1 MRALFLSMA
10 VAAASLQTTA
20 AQSVSVDHMT
30 QSEILEKAQAL
41 EAKAKA
47 ADGSAAVKLSDY
59 PNHYTMVSLRHK
71 NGGAEVHENF
81 ADLFFVVKGQATLL
95 SGGEVQDAK
104 TASPG
109 EIRGSAV
116 RNGSSTALKEGDFVH
131 IPAGVSHQLLIA
143 DGDTFVYF
151 VVKVKEK

>member
-1 MRALFLSMA
+1 MRVLIGCMAL
-10 VAAASLQTTA
+10 AAGILPSAGAQT
-20 AQSVSVDHMT
+20 VSVDHLS
-30 QSEILEKAQAL
+30 QSEILQQAQAL
-41 EAKAKA
+41 EAKTK
-47 ADGSAAVKLSDY
+47 DGAAAVKLNDY
-59 PNHYTMVSLRHK
+59 PNHYTMISLRHK
-71 NGGAEVHENF
+71 NGGAEVHENYS
-81 ADLFFVVKGQATLL
+81 DLFFVVKGKATLL

-109 EIRGSAV
+109 EIRGTAV
-116 RNGSSTALKEGDFVH
+116 KNGSSTALKEGDFVH

>member
-1 MRALFLSMA
+1 MRVLIATIALAAGALQT
-10 VAAASLQTTA
+10 AAAQT
-20 AQSVSVDHMT
+20 VSVDHLS
-30 QSEILEKAQAL
+30 QSEILERAQAL
-41 EAKAKA
+41 EAKAK
-47 ADGSAAVKLSDY
+47 DGAAAVKLNEY
-59 PNHYTMVSLRHK
+59 PNHYTMISLRHK
-71 NGGAEVHENF
+71 NGGAEVHENYS
-81 ADLFFVVKGQATLL
+81 DLFFVVMGKATLL

-109 EIRGSAV
+109 EIRGTAV
-116 RNGSSTALKEGDFVH
+116 KNGSFTALKEGDFVH